1 MRRMRAPVSVH
12 SMRPERTEAAENG
25 LGANG
30 SEGETRR
37 SRREWMGP
45 HEKQE
50 AEDDIRG
57 EEVEESEQHDN
68 INSNNNSNNNNM
80 DEDDEDALDIPA
92 THAPRRVERASRRSA
107 ASTPRPST
115 ENDSDAAN
123 EPESESVEDIDGNMV
138 IYVSSRLSAVA
149 GT

>member
-1 MRRMRAPVSVH
+1 MRRKRAPVSVH
-12 SMRPERTEAAENG
+12 SMRPERSEAVGSG

-30 SEGETRR
+30 GEEEARR
-37 SRREWMGP
+37 SSRDWVGPREKP
-45 HEKQE
+45 ED
-50 AEDDIRG
+50 EDDIRI
-57 EEVEESEQHDN
+57 EDVEESEQHDSSKN
-68 INSNNNSNNNNM
+68 DDG
-80 DEDDEDALDIPA
+80 DEDDEDVLDIPE

-107 ASTPRPST
+107 ASTPRPSA

-138 IYVSSRLSAVA
+138 IYVSSTLRTIA

>member
-1 MRRMRAPVSVH
+1 MRAPVSVH
-12 SMRPERTEAAENG
+12 SMRPERTEAAGNG

-37 SRREWMGP
+37 SRRDWMGP
-45 HEKQE
+45 REKQE
-50 AEDDIRG
+50 AEDDIRI

-68 INSNNNSNNNNM
+68 NNSNNNIM

-123 EPESESVEDIDGNMV
+123 EPESESMEDIDGNMV
-138 IYVSSRLSAVA
+138 IYVSSRLCAIA

>member
-12 SMRPERTEAAENG
+12 SMRPERTEAAGNG
-25 LGANG
+25 LGTNG

-37 SRREWMGP
+37 SRRDWMGP
-45 HEKQE
+45 REKQE
-50 AEDDIRG
+50 VEDDIRV

-68 INSNNNSNNNNM
+68 NNSNNNIM

-115 ENDSDAAN
+115 ENNSDAAN
-123 EPESESVEDIDGNMV
+123 EPESESMEDIDGNMV
-138 IYVSSRLSAVA
+138 IYVSSRLSAIA

>member
-1 MRRMRAPVSVH
+1 MSVH
-12 SMRPERTEAAENG
+12 SMRPERTEAAGNG

-37 SRREWMGP
+37 SRRDWMGP
-45 HEKQE
+45 REKQE
-50 AEDDIRG
+50 AEDDIRI

-68 INSNNNSNNNNM
+68 NNNNSNNII

>member
-12 SMRPERTEAAENG
+12 SMRPERTEAAGKG

-37 SRREWMGP
+37 SRRDWMGP
-45 HEKQE
+45 REKQE
-50 AEDDIRG
+50 VEDDIRV

-68 INSNNNSNNNNM
+68 NNNNNSNNII

>member
-12 SMRPERTEAAENG
+12 SMRPERTEAAGNG

-37 SRREWMGP
+37 SRRDWMGP
-45 HEKQE
+45 REKQE
-50 AEDDIRG
+50 VEDDIRV

-68 INSNNNSNNNNM
+68 NNSNNNIM

-138 IYVSSRLSAVA
+138 IYVSSRLSAIA

>member
-12 SMRPERTEAAENG
+12 SMRPERTDAAENG

-37 SRREWMGP
+37 SRRDWMGP
-45 HEKQE
+45 REKQE
-50 AEDDIRG
+50 VEDDIRV

-68 INSNNNSNNNNM
+68 NNSNNNIM

-123 EPESESVEDIDGNMV
+123 EPESESMEDIDGNMV
-138 IYVSSRLSAVA
+138 IYVSSRLCAIA

>member
-12 SMRPERTEAAENG
+12 SMRPERTEAAGNG

-37 SRREWMGP
+37 SRRDWMGP
-45 HEKQE
+45 REKQE
-50 AEDDIRG
+50 VEDDIRV

-68 INSNNNSNNNNM
+68 NNSNNNIM

-123 EPESESVEDIDGNMV
+123 EPESESMEDIDGNMV
-138 IYVSSRLSAVA
+138 IYVSSRLSAIA

>member
-1 MRRMRAPVSVH
+1 
-12 SMRPERTEAAENG
+12 
-25 LGANG
+25 
-30 SEGETRR
+30 
-37 SRREWMGP
+37 MGP
-45 HEKQE
+45 REKQE
-50 AEDDIRG
+50 AEDDIRI

-68 INSNNNSNNNNM
+68 NNNNNSNNNII

>member
-1 MRRMRAPVSVH
+1 
-12 SMRPERTEAAENG
+12 
-25 LGANG
+25 
-30 SEGETRR
+30 
-37 SRREWMGP
+37 MGP
-45 HEKQE
+45 REKQE
-50 AEDDIRG
+50 VEDDIRV

-68 INSNNNSNNNNM
+68 NNSNNNII

-138 IYVSSRLSAVA
+138 IYVSSRLSAIA

>member
-12 SMRPERTEAAENG
+12 SMRPERTEAAGNG

-37 SRREWMGP
+37 SRRDWMGP
-45 HEKQE
+45 REKQE
-50 AEDDIRG
+50 AEDDIRI

-68 INSNNNSNNNNM
+68 NNSNNNIM

-123 EPESESVEDIDGNMV
+123 EPESESMEDIDGNMV
-138 IYVSSRLSAVA
+138 IYVSSRLCAIA

>member
-12 SMRPERTEAAENG
+12 SMRPERTEAAGNG
-25 LGANG
+25 LGTNG

-37 SRREWMGP
+37 SRRDWMGP
-45 HEKQE
+45 REKQE
-50 AEDDIRG
+50 AEDDIRI

-68 INSNNNSNNNNM
+68 NNNNNNIM

-138 IYVSSRLSAVA
+138 IYVSSRLCTIA